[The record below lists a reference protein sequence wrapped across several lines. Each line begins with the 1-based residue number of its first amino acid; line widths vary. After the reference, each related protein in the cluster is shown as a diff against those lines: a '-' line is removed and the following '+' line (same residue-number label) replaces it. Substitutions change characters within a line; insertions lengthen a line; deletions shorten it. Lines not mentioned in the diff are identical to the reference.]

1 MPSNMYI
8 CEPKTR
14 EDFRRYYHLRWK
26 ILRKPWNQ
34 PKGSEI
40 DDDLEDK
47 SIHLMICVENGRPI
61 GVARLHFNNSEEA
74 QIRYMAIDYDFQR
87 KGVGTMLLKELER
100 RAKNRGS
107 RYIILNARENAVGFY
122 KKNGYT
128 IIGESYILFD
138 TIHHFKMKKNL

>member
-1 MPSNMYI
+1 MYI

-14 EDFRRYYHLRWK
+14 EDFRRYYYLRWK

-40 DDDLEDK
+40 DDNLEDK

-61 GVARLHFNNSEEA
+61 GVARLHFNNCEEA
-74 QIRYMAIDYDFQR
+74 QIRYMAVDHDFQR